1 MQARFGK
8 RVRELR
14 KARGLTQP
22 ALAERSGVAEKY
34 LSDIERGQVN
44 ISLTIMERLASG
56 LGVPLRE
63 FFPEGPESAGGDDR
77 QIAQDLVAAIIATA
91 DDEKAARLRLFLERV
106 FR

>member
-1 MQARFGK
+1 MQSQFGR

-44 ISLTIMERLASG
+44 VSLALIARLADG
-56 LGVPLRE
+56 LGVAAKEL
-63 FFPEGPESAGGDDR
+63 FPEPDSRSDDDR
-77 QIAQDLVAAIIATA
+77 QVARDLVAAITATA
-91 DDEKAARLRLFLERV
+91 DGDKAARLRLFLERV